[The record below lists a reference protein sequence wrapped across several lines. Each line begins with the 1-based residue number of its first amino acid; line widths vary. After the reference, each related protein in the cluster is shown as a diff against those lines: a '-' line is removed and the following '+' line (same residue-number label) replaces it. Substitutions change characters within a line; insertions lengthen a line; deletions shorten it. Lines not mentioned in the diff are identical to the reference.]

1 MDLRAACFEK
11 RGGVP
16 ADEPPHLTVG
26 GERAPLP
33 RMWPSPRPKPLWGV
47 CLYHLSAR
55 AAMPLHWARQ
65 AWALAGSR
73 LGGASLCRFIPLT
86 PPLGAGGWAGS
97 WRALQAP
104 GEGLSP

>member
-1 MDLRAACFEK
+1 MGLRAVCFEK

-33 RMWPSPRPKPLWGV
+33 CMRPSPRPEPLWGV

-55 AAMPLHWARQ
+55 ATMPLRWARQ

-73 LGGASLCRFIPLT
+73 LGGGGGGLPLSLHSPH
-86 PPLGAGGWAGS
+86 PAAGGW
-97 WRALQAP
+97 WVCV
-104 GEGLSP
+104 